1 MENKKKHWNIC
12 KKCNG
17 TGKITKRLSKKV
29 QEQYKI
35 TIAQF
40 EKLNPIKTQS
50 PILGTFLYGNFLP
63 VVTRAPIKQDFPIT
77 VPLTIKHDIPLYANL
92 VFSPKTIS
100 EEILAPEIMKIMPSK
115 NNDILDSLYF
125 RNIIAILKI
134 FVIKLFFSKIY

>member
-40 EKLNPIKTQS
+40 EKLNPKKK
-50 PILGTFLYGNFLP
+50 PP
-63 VVTRAPIKQDFPIT
+63 ER
-77 VPLTIKHDIPLYANL
+77 
-92 VFSPKTIS
+92 PKGQ
-100 EEILAPEIMKIMPSK
+100 
-115 NNDILDSLYF
+115 LDTCLNCKGAS
-125 RNIIAILKI
+125 
-134 FVIKLFFSKIY
+134 